1 MNNENIISIYNR
13 TYNNCKFY
21 FEKGENRRL
30 LNEIGVLRGIVY
42 CIQSIIGENNKHFA
56 LNRLIDFPAFLE
68 MIEKQNEFLEGE

>member
-21 FEKGENRRL
+21 FEKGDNRRL

-42 CIQSIIGENNKHFA
+42 CI
-56 LNRLIDFPAFLE
+56 
-68 MIEKQNEFLEGE
+68 